1 MTRFVALNISVSQDG
16 FMAGPHQSL
25 EAPLGI
31 NGQSLHTWAFVTKS
45 FKEWHGESGGTLG
58 IDNDFIERGF
68 TNIGATVMGR
78 NMFGPIRGE
87 WPNEEWRGWWG
98 EDPGY
103 RHPVFVLT
111 HYPRPALDMGNGTV
125 FNFVTDG
132 VERAYEL
139 ALDAA
144 QGKDVRVGGGAYAIQ
159 QFMNAGLLDE
169 LHIAE
174 IPVMLNEGEKMF
186 ANPITQLKNY
196 QQQSEVISGDVIHR
210 TYVKTSA

>member
-1 MTRFVALNISVSQDG
+1 
-16 FMAGPHQSL
+16 MAGPHQSL

-31 NGQSLHTWAFVTKS
+31 NGQSLHTWAFVTKG
-45 FKEWHGESGGTLG
+45 FREWHGESGGTLG
-58 IDNDFIERGF
+58 IDNDYIERGF

-87 WPNEEWRGWWG
+87 WPNDEWRGWWG
-98 EDPGY
+98 ESPGY

-125 FNFVTDG
+125 FHFVTDG
-132 VERAYEL
+132 LKRAYEL
-139 ALDAA
+139 ALEAA
-144 QGKDVRVGGGAYAIQ
+144 RGKDVRVGGGAYAIQ
-159 QFMNAGLLDE
+159 QFMNSGLLDE
-169 LHIAE
+169 LHMAE
-174 IPVMLNEGEKMF
+174 IPVMLNGGEKLF
-186 ANPITQLKNY
+186 ANPESQLEKY

>member
-25 EAPLGI
+25 ENPLGL
-31 NGQSLHTWAFVTKS
+31 NGVSLHRWAFVTKA

-58 IDNDFIERGF
+58 LDNDYIERGF
-68 TNIGATVMGR
+68 TNIGATIMGR

-87 WPNEEWRGWWG
+87 WPNEDWQGWWG
-98 EDPGY
+98 SKPGY

-111 HYPRPALDMGNGTV
+111 HYPRPSLDMGNGTI
-125 FNFVTDG
+125 FRFVTDG

-139 ALDAA
+139 AMEAA
-144 QGKDVRVGGGAYAIQ
+144 RGQDVRIGGGAYTIQ

-169 LHIAE
+169 LHTAE
-174 IPVMLNEGEKMF
+174 IPVMLNEGEKLF
-186 ANPITQLKNY
+186 SNPASQLENY
-196 QQQSEVISGDVIHR
+196 PQQSEVISGDVVHR

>member
-111 HYPRPALDMGNGTV
+111 HYPRPTLDMGNGTV
-125 FNFVTDG
+125 FHFVTDG

-139 ALDAA
+139 ALEAA

-169 LHIAE
+169 LHTAE
-174 IPVMLNEGEKMF
+174 IPVMLNEGEKLF
-186 ANPITQLKNY
+186 ANPNTQLADY
-196 QQQSEVISGDVIHR
+196 HQQSEVISGDVIHR